1 MVTIIN
7 KSNRPIGVAGQ
18 SVLPDKE
25 IQVKDKLVYC
35 DVYDEN
41 GLATGDKQ
49 ILPGLLA
56 LKIAGHIDIRE
67 ELPKVETKVEPKDEE
82 TEEKPKAKKGRKSKE
97 E

>member
-25 IQVKDKLVYC
+25 IQVKDKFVYC
-35 DVYDEN
+35 DIFDEN
-41 GLATGDKQ
+41 GLATGEKQ
-49 ILPGLLA
+49 LLPGLVA
-56 LKIAGHIDIRE
+56 LKIAGHVEIRE
-67 ELPKVETKVEPKDEE
+67 ELRKVETKVEPKAEE
-82 TEEKPKAKKGRKSKE
+82 VEEKPKAKKGRKPKE

>member
-25 IQVKDKLVYC
+25 IQVKDKFVYC
-35 DVYDEN
+35 DIFDEN
-41 GLATGDKQ
+41 GLATGEKQ
-49 ILPGLLA
+49 LLPGLVA
-56 LKIAGHIDIRE
+56 LKIAGHVEIRE
-67 ELPKVETKVEPKDEE
+67 ELPKVETKVEPKAEE
-82 TEEKPKAKKGRKSKE
+82 VEEKPKAKKGRKPKE